1 MFKKYLL
8 VILMNILQDFSGE
21 LISLMG
27 NDISLND
34 VNVLNQFS
42 DTIYSRTIQR
52 NFLSNFLLNNQNVNN
67 IVNTTL
73 NEEPKYK
80 NVLSDKGKKKLKY
93 RKYRKGACSNDT
105 CAITQEK
112 FKTYESIIVLPC
124 SHGFKE
130 DVMEWLEKEQA
141 ECPMCRMKLDSKEI
155 KNENIEESDSI
166 QNSRENLLNS
176 LNILTEI
183 TNPSRNVRL
192 NFNFHPFG
200 TNQIFNTIPHSY
212 INDIYQNEEEM
223 INEAILNSLS
233 DISNN

>member
-34 VNVLNQFS
+34 LNALNQFS
-42 DTIYSRTIQR
+42 DSIYSRIIQR
-52 NFLSNFLLNNQNVNN
+52 SFLSNFLLNNQNVNN
-67 IVNTTL
+67 IINTSL
-73 NEEPKYK
+73 NDQPKYK
-80 NVLSDKGKKKLKY
+80 NVLSDEGKKKLKTK
-93 RKYRKGACSNDT
+93 KYRKGACSNDT

-141 ECPMCRMKLDSKEI
+141 ECAMCRMKLDSKEI
-155 KNENIEESDSI
+155 KNNDVDEDGSI
-166 QNSRENLLNS
+166 RSSRENLLNS
-176 LNILTEI
+176 LNSLTEI
-183 TNPSRNVRL
+183 TNPSRNVRV
-192 NFNFHPFG
+192 NFDFHPFG
-200 TNQIFNTIPHSY
+200 SNQIFNTIPHSY
-212 INDIYQNEEEM
+212 INEIYHNEEEM

-233 DISNN
+233 DVSNN